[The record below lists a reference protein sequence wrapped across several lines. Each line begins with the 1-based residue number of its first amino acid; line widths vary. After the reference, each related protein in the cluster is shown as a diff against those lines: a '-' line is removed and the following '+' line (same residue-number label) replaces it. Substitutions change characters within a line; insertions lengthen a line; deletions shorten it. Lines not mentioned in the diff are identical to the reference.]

1 MSITAAQVK
10 ELRSRTGS
18 GMMECKKALVESDG
32 DIEVAVES
40 MRKKGMAKADKKAD
54 RTAAEGLVSI
64 SMDDSGLSGAMIEI
78 NCETDFVSR
87 NEDFQAFA
95 VGLSNQAL
103 GCADADLDAFMAS
116 NYAQESLSVE
126 DKRRELIASIG
137 ENISVRRFI
146 KVSAPSR
153 VGHYKHGESIGV
165 LVAMDGGDDALA
177 KDIAMHV
184 AASNP
189 LCVDESN
196 VPSEELEKER
206 RIFMAQAEE
215 SGKPQQIIEKMVSG
229 RVRKYLQE
237 VTLLGQPFIKDP
249 DVTVA
254 KLLEK
259 SKASVVSFVRYQVGE
274 GIDKKVED
282 FAAEVQAQ
290 VANA

>member
-18 GMMECKKALVESDG
+18 GMMECKKALVESNG
-32 DIEVAVES
+32 DIEAAVES
-40 MRKKGMAKADKKAD
+40 MRKKGMAKADKKAE
-54 RTAAEGLVSI
+54 RIAAEGLVS
-64 SMDDSGLSGAMIEI
+64 MHLAESGLSGAMIEV
-78 NCETDFVSR
+78 NCETDFVSL

-95 VGLSNQAL
+95 TGLSQQAL
-103 GCADADLDAFMAS
+103 GCNDEDLAAFMAS
-116 NYAQESLSVE
+116 NYAQESLSVD

-153 VGHYKHGESIGV
+153 IGHYQHGKSIGV
-165 LVAMDGGDDALA
+165 LVAMEGGDDVLA
-177 KDIAMHV
+177 KDIAMHI
-184 AASNP
+184 AASRP
-189 LCVDESN
+189 LCVDESD
-196 VPSEELEKER
+196 VPSDELEKER
-206 RIFMAQAEE
+206 RIFIAQAEE
-215 SGKPQQIIEKMVSG
+215 SGKPQHIIEKMVSG

-237 VTLLGQPFIKDP
+237 VTLLGQPFIKDS
-249 DVTVA
+249 DVTVG

-259 SKASVVSFVRYQVGE
+259 SGASVVSFVRYQVGE